1 MFKIVFKQ
9 YSICVPRFV
18 QKAFANPS
26 SFYERKMPSFTNG
39 SSKTPIQQAPS
50 VEAVHIELFNLF
62 GCFQSG
68 TLCWRTFQSGT
79 LCVFFKDAGATRS
92 RIASWLEPAMQ
103 QRAGLAVFFSVE
115 KLTLRK
121 SRSCQRFRY
130 ETGGSYR
137 QLFNIFWW
145 KTPGLARGNFW
156 CLWNGRFL

>member
-1 MFKIVFKQ
+1 MFT
-9 YSICVPRFV
+9 YHSICVQSFV
-18 QKAFANPS
+18 RKAFASPA
-26 SFYERKMPSFTNG
+26 SFYWHEMPSFTNR
-39 SSKTPIQQAPS
+39 SSTTPIQQAPS

-62 GCFQSG
+62 GCFSIRYVV
-68 TLCWRTFQSGT
+68 LKDISVRYVV
-79 LCVFFKDAGATRS
+79 CVFFKDAGATRS